1 MIFAGQ
7 SLFVCGII
15 KEVSMKNK
23 NLPMAFGEKIINK
36 VKEKM
41 RDIET
46 LMAYY
51 RCAIMEVETKLN
63 VLNEEYSIRYSR
75 NPIEAIKSRLKGID
89 SIFGK
94 LKRKNLPVTLE
105 SIEENL
111 NDIAGIRVICSFT
124 EDVYTIANALL
135 KQDDVRLINAKDY
148 IQHPKPNGYRS
159 LHLIIELPIFLAE
172 DKRPMKVEIQLRT
185 IAMDCWASL
194 EHKLKYK
201 KNFEFSQ
208 DMTTELYEC
217 AILSAQLDAKMS
229 LLKRK
234 VDDKNAEFD
243 DVKTSTPIF
252 EDLEVNET

>member
-1 MIFAGQ
+1 MQ
-7 SLFVCGII
+7 NST
-15 KEVSMKNK
+15 
-23 NLPMAFGEKIINK
+23 LPTAFGEKIIDK

-63 VLNEEYSIRYSR
+63 VLNEEYNIRYSR
-75 NPIEAIKSRLKGID
+75 NPIESIKTRLKGID

-94 LKRKNLPVTLE
+94 LKRKNLPLTLE

-111 NDIAGIRVICSFT
+111 NDIAGIRVICSFS

-135 KQDDVRLINAKDY
+135 KQDDVKLIEAKDY
-148 IQHPKPNGYRS
+148 IKHPKPNGYRS
-159 LHLIIELPIFLAE
+159 LHLIIELPIFLAQ

-201 KNFEFSQ
+201 KQVADAENI
-208 DMTTELYEC
+208 TTELTYC
-217 AILSAQLDAKMS
+217 AELISQLDERMQQIRMRIDEANGQ
-229 LLKRK
+229 
-234 VDDKNAEFD
+234 D
-243 DVKTSTPIF
+243 
-252 EDLEVNET
+252 

>member
-1 MIFAGQ
+1 
-7 SLFVCGII
+7 
-15 KEVSMKNK
+15 MKNS
-23 NLPMAFGEKIINK
+23 NLPMAFGEKIIEK

-63 VLNEEYSIRYSR
+63 VLNEEYNIRYSR
-75 NPIEAIKSRLKGID
+75 NPIESIKSRLKGID

-105 SIEENL
+105 SMEENL

-135 KQDDVRLINAKDY
+135 KQDDVKLIEAKDY
-148 IQHPKPNGYRS
+148 IQHPKANGYRS

-201 KNFEFSQ
+201 KNFEFSN
-208 DMTTELYEC
+208 DMHEELYEC
-217 AILSAQLDAKMS
+217 AVLSAQLDAKMS
-229 LLKRK
+229 LLKQK
-234 VDDKNAEFD
+234 VDDKNQEFD
-243 DVKTSTPIF
+243 CKKSNI
-252 EDLEVNET
+252 N

>member
-1 MIFAGQ
+1 M
-7 SLFVCGII
+7 
-15 KEVSMKNK
+15 NK
-23 NLPMAFGEKIINK
+23 LDIPAAFGEKLIDK

-41 RDIET
+41 RDVET

-63 VLNEEYSIRYSR
+63 VLNEEFSIRYSR
-75 NPIEAIKSRLKGID
+75 NPIESIKTRLKSID

-94 LKRKNLPVTLE
+94 LKRKDLPLTLE

-111 NDIAGIRVICSFT
+111 SDIAGIRVICSFS

-135 KQDDVRLINAKDY
+135 KQDDVKLIEAKDY
-148 IQHPKPNGYRS
+148 IQNPKPTGYRS
-159 LHLIIELPIFLAE
+159 LHLIIELPIFLAQ

-201 KNFEFSQ
+201 KNFEFTQ
-208 DMTTELYEC
+208 DIHDELYEC
-217 AILSAQLDAKMS
+217 AVLSAQLDAKMG
-229 LLKRK
+229 LLKCK
-234 VDDKNAEFD
+234 VDALNDEFD
-243 DVKTSTPIF
+243 DLK
-252 EDLEVNET
+252 D

>member
-1 MIFAGQ
+1 
-7 SLFVCGII
+7 
-15 KEVSMKNK
+15 MKN
-23 NLPMAFGEKIINK
+23 LDIPISFGDNIIDK
-36 VKEKM
+36 VKEKI

-46 LMAYY
+46 LIAYY

-63 VLNEEYSIRYSR
+63 VLNEEFNIRYSR
-75 NPIEAIKSRLKGID
+75 NPIESIKTRLKSIE

-94 LKRKNLPVTLE
+94 LKRKNLPLTLE

-135 KQDDVRLINAKDY
+135 KQDDVKLIEAKDY
-148 IQHPKPNGYRS
+148 IKNPKPNGYRS
-159 LHLIIELPIFLAE
+159 LHLIIELPIFLAQ

-201 KNFEFSQ
+201 KNFVFTQ
-208 DMTTELYEC
+208 DIHDELYEC
-217 AILSAQLDAKMS
+217 AILSEKLDEKMG
-229 LLKRK
+229 LLKSK
-234 VDDKNAEFD
+234 VDNMNESFD
-243 DVKTSTPIF
+243 DLKT
-252 EDLEVNET
+252 N

>member
-1 MIFAGQ
+1 
-7 SLFVCGII
+7 
-15 KEVSMKNK
+15 MKN
-23 NLPMAFGEKIINK
+23 LDIPISFGDNIIDK
-36 VKEKM
+36 VKEKI

-63 VLNEEYSIRYSR
+63 VLNEEFNIRYSR
-75 NPIEAIKSRLKGID
+75 NPIESIKTRLKAID

-94 LKRKNLPVTLE
+94 LKRKNLPLTLE

-111 NDIAGIRVICSFT
+111 NDIAGIRVICSFS

-135 KQDDVRLINAKDY
+135 KQDDVKLIEAKDY
-148 IQHPKPNGYRS
+148 IKHPKPNGYRS
-159 LHLIIELPIFLAE
+159 LHLIIELPIFLAQ

-201 KNFEFSQ
+201 KNFVFTQ
-208 DMTTELYEC
+208 DIHDELYEC
-217 AILSAQLDAKMS
+217 AILSEKLDEKMG
-229 LLKRK
+229 LLKSK
-234 VDDKNAEFD
+234 VDNMNESFD
-243 DVKTSTPIF
+243 DLKT
-252 EDLEVNET
+252 N